1 VKDLGGIA
9 SKGQLRMSFLR
20 WAAVTVPLVILLG
33 FASGSAVPVGSEN
46 GWYAALAKPAA
57 TPPDWLFPVAWTTLY
72 ALMGLALAMILHARG
87 ARGRG
92 MAIALFA
99 LALVLNLIWTPLFFG
114 AHRVTLAWML
124 IVAMLLSGIATTVA
138 FGRIRTAAAWALVPY
153 LVWIAYAGVL
163 TWRIDQL
170 NPGAEELAPG
180 GRTTQIIG

>member
-1 VKDLGGIA
+1 MGGIA

-20 WAAVTVPLVILLG
+20 WAAVTVPAVILLG
-33 FASGSAVPVGSEN
+33 FLSGSVAPAGSEN
-46 GWYAALAKPAA
+46 AWYAALRKPAA

-92 MAIALFA
+92 TAIALFA
-99 LALVLNLIWTPLFFG
+99 VALALNLVWTPLFFG
-114 AHRVTLAWML
+114 AREVTLAWML
-124 IVAMLLSGIATTVA
+124 IVAMLASGIAATVA

-170 NPGAEELAPG
+170 NPDAENLAPD